1 MRRQCHLLCL
11 TTRAPRAPNQPARS
25 KTRRR
30 QCQLL
35 FLLIQSHLRK
45 TWADGHIGLAAAMTG
60 VKPPPSRAA
69 PPEGEG
75 HSLEPNSPAVPD
87 PMESPMKRL
96 LTTLVSGL
104 KGLRKSPLGRRAQ
117 LGVESLEGRLVPS
130 TTAITGM
137 TQWAQQFPGPTQAQK
152 LWINFDGKHNDGQ
165 NISAFVALPGQ
176 DRDTAIQDI
185 LYRVEE
191 VFSPFN
197 VQVLREKGD
206 GNYSRNYGDTTVFV
220 GGDYANQTTTRS
232 NGLIL
237 LSKFAYSQTSFSYS
251 DYASAIRGLDH
262 VPNSD
267 AYDLSFVDPMAY
279 SPSGPFDKGAN
290 NATNWVNVEGDTGIA
305 QGIAHE
311 AGHTFGLAHVRTDKN
326 YGTGPFVLDPTP
338 LPTAATAATATAPA
352 VPASANQGTIPD
364 VMSYT
369 DANLYFA
376 NATLPVTT
384 FNNSGTGTA
393 QDSREQ
399 PLSHLDFYVPQKIEI
414 PINIT
419 TQNSFTYLQTVLGA
433 RASDGYD
440 HATDPNTVD
449 PSSTN
454 LHAPPSIGPG
464 SGINSP
470 ILGGGGTHGVLGRDG
485 DFDAYK
491 LATATVA
498 QQYHINVV
506 SNDILLT
513 NPDVMVR
520 DGNGNVLFFTH
531 APTGPAPASTSRAP
545 PGRLTSSWWVTRTAP
560 AAAPSR
566 SP

>member
-1 MRRQCHLLCL
+1 M
-11 TTRAPRAPNQPARS
+11 A
-25 KTRRR
+25 
-30 QCQLL
+30 
-35 FLLIQSHLRK
+35 
-45 TWADGHIGLAAAMTG
+45 
-60 VKPPPSRAA
+60 
-69 PPEGEG
+69 
-75 HSLEPNSPAVPD
+75 
-87 PMESPMKRL
+87 
-96 LTTLVSGL
+96 GL
-104 KGLRKSPLGRRAQ
+104 KGPRKSPLGRRAQ

-130 TTAITGM
+130 TTAITDM

-165 NISAFVALPGQ
+165 NISAFVAQPGQ

-352 VPASANQGTIPD
+352 VPASANRGTIPD

-419 TQNSFTYLQTVLGA
+419 TQNSFTYLQTVLVRAPRTATTTPPIRTRSIPAAPTSTPPRPSA
-433 RASDGYD
+433 RA
-440 HATDPNTVD
+440 AALTA
-449 PSSTN
+449 PSWGAAALTASW
-454 LHAPPSIGPG
+454 G
-464 SGINSP
+464 
-470 ILGGGGTHGVLGRDG
+470 
-485 DFDAYK
+485 
-491 LATATVA
+491 ATAT
-498 QQYHINVV
+498 
-506 SNDILLT
+506 
-513 NPDVMVR
+513 
-520 DGNGNVLFFTH
+520 
-531 APTGPAPASTSRAP
+531 STP
-545 PGRLTSSWWVTRTAP
+545 TSSPPPLWRSSTTSTWCPTTSCSRTRT
-560 AAAPSR
+560 
-566 SP
+566 